1 MIPTSISARAGVAV
15 LPEGLQIPKRPRT
28 DSAAASR
35 QNAAMFLDAEDVE
48 PADDA
53 GVAGPSALRARSA
66 QPAAG
71 RAGHRAVNNQMCRE
85 DTASAAAASDLV
97 DFFQT
102 AAQRLQGEATLIVPG
117 NSALMS
123 DAQAAQPGAAQQ
135 PAPAEMLPTAESM
148 PKPEQ
153 ATPVTVDDKAVTPP
167 KGAAAAE
174 VAQKTP
180 ISAAILSWQPS
191 LASSGGLP
199 AGLGSTQGAEAVP
212 LGAEAVSEGGAQH
225 AHGAAAGEIEA
236 AKISTPV
243 VATMPNQGGGL
254 VHAGA
259 PGTQYKPA
267 TAVSG
272 APGASVD
279 EAATGAPAPAHAEP
293 SRADKAAPK
302 LITPPKEASVPV
314 AASRP
319 FSADTA

>member
-1 MIPTSISARAGVAV
+1 M
-15 LPEGLQIPKRPRT
+15 LPEGAQIPKKPRT

-35 QNAAMFLDAEDVE
+35 QNAAMFLDAADVE

-53 GVAGPSALRARSA
+53 GAAGPSALRARSA
-66 QPAAG
+66 QPAVG

-102 AAQRLQGEATLIVPG
+102 AAQRLQGAGKSAAALSGPG

-123 DAQAAQPGAAQQ
+123 DAQGARPGAAQQ
-135 PAPAEMLPTAESM
+135 SAPAEMLPTAESM

-153 ATPVTVDDKAVTPP
+153 ATPVTVDDKAITPP
-167 KGAAAAE
+167 KGAPAAE
-174 VAQKTP
+174 VPQKTP

-212 LGAEAVSEGGAQH
+212 LRAEAVSESGAQH
-225 AHGAAAGEIEA
+225 ADGAAAGEAEA
-236 AKISTPV
+236 VKISTPL
-243 VATMPNQGGGL
+243 VASMHNQGGGL
-254 VHAGA
+254 LHAGA
-259 PGTQYKPA
+259 PSTQDKPA
-267 TAVSG
+267 AAVSG
-272 APGASVD
+272 APRTSAAAA
-279 EAATGAPAPAHAEP
+279 EAATGAPASAHAQP